1 MMNKSELTSA
11 LRKTQEQATPEERA
25 RMSPEM
31 SAALDGK
38 GEKWQ
43 RAAAKGMLDHI
54 RRTAAEATLSESEPP
69 QAATAPV
76 VIEPEVVEGEE
87 QEEPKGRKAKG
98 RKNVPVPTDV
108 ARCSFFFPL
117 RRNHLQKRFY
127 LEDVLVSYSKWGQ
140 VYLSGPQMTTQDEDV
155 LLALIAVM
163 REHPEHIRTNIRTN
177 EHGFPYG
184 EDEECAKDFYENLPK
199 TITYYGPI
207 WPIAQKLGYK
217 KPGKNE
223 YKRIIKTLALLQSF
237 VAKEF
242 DISDGKKG
250 FRRVKLTHIVEC
262 TTWDENDKKLFVVM
276 TPLFYK
282 AMIADKSVKVSM
294 LDLQTRFALSGEI
307 AKALHRFMS
316 SHSGALTC
324 HFSKVAEA
332 INMNTKQPKYEQRRK
347 LKDAVDELIKHGFLA
362 KGSGFVDTD
371 TLALIRVK
379 KLA

>member
-1 MMNKSELTSA
+1 MISKSELTNA

-43 RAAAKGMLDHI
+43 RTVAKGMLDYI

-69 QAATAPV
+69 QAATALAL
-76 VIEPEVVEGEE
+76 ERKE

-98 RKNVPVPTDV
+98 KKNVPVPTDV

-117 RRNHLQKRFY
+117 RNRDLKTRIYLRN
-127 LEDVLVSYSKWGQ
+127 VLVSFSKWGQ
-140 VYLSGPQMTTQDEDV
+140 VYLSGPQMSTQDEDV

-163 REHPEHIRTNIRTN
+163 REHPEHVRTNFRV
-177 EHGFPYG
+177 
-184 EDEECAKDFYENLPK
+184 DEEGATIQEEEWYFKDIYDALPK
-199 TITYYGPI
+199 TISYYGPI
-207 WPIAQKLGYK
+207 RPIAQKLGYK
-217 KPGKNE
+217 NPGKNE
-223 YKRIIKTLALLQSF
+223 QKRVIETLELLQGF
-237 VAKEF
+237 VVKEF
-242 DISDGKKG
+242 DIADGKKG
-250 FRRVKLTHIVEC
+250 FRRVKMTHLVENVF
-262 TTWDENDKKLFVVM
+262 WDKAEEKLLVIL

-282 AMIADKSVKVSM
+282 AFIADKSVKVSM
-294 LDLQTRFALSGEI
+294 LDIQTRFALSGEI

-332 INMNTKQPKYEQRRK
+332 INMNTEQPAKEQRRL
-347 LKDAVDELIKHGFLA
+347 LKKAVDELIKHGFLA

-379 KLA
+379 KIA